1 MCIIEQLTYIWI
13 VNALLIYCRL
23 VLLNLWIYVNM
34 ACIG

>member
-1 MCIIEQLTYIWI
+1 M
-13 VNALLIYCRL
+13 LLVSDKSDLHITLSSCRL